1 MRKIK
6 IDRYSYISWEKDG
19 KFTLHTSVSGPTGA
33 EVYYFERGFI
43 RAKQRRSYAGCS
55 PLIDVKWQDSL

>member
-6 IDRYSYISWEKDG
+6 IDKYSYIRWEEDG
-19 KFTLHTSVSGPTGA
+19 KFALHTSVSGPTGA

-43 RAKQRRSYAGCS
+43 KAKQRRSYAGCS
-55 PLIDVKWQDSL
+55 PAIDVKWQE